1 MIFWWFLTIFSWF
14 LTIFWWIFITFC
26 YLPQNTPF
34 FVQNPAGSQNP
45 VFQNSEKVTFPK
57 TDFSDIGSIIEF
69 VKKCRFSRK
78 STFLGFLQEG
88 DPVKNDV
95 FLMFFYKFPPDSGEN
110 GSQKGGQKTTFFC
123 NIPNFEKRTKK
134 GSQIRGHFLTIFN
147 VFLTF
152 FDVFLMIFR
161 VFFVIFHVFF
171 LKIMNFSLKIT
182 FFLKNELFAH

>member
-1 MIFWWFLTIFSWF
+1 MTIFWWF
-14 LTIFWWIFITFC
+14 FITFC
-26 YLPQNTPF
+26 YLLQNTPF

-134 GSQIRGHFLTIFN
+134 GSQIRGHFLTIFD
-147 VFLTF
+147 VF
-152 FDVFLMIFR
+152 FDVFWRFFDDFSCFFR
-161 VFFVIFHVFF
+161 DF
-171 LKIMNFSLKIT
+171 LC
-182 FFLKNELFAH
+182 FFLKNYEFFVKNHFFLKKWTFCSLKIRNEQTEV